1 MKTIGQRIKERRLEL
16 KYSQRSLGKRAGVA
30 HVTIS
35 QWERDETSPRGD
47 NLFNLAEALS
57 VEPGWIIRGDTGN
70 DSESDKAA
78 VVLTPQQKELIDLF
92 ERLPVSEKEQ
102 HIQNLKHRVQ
112 ECDETFNDLLK
123 TKSKKEILEIIK
135 NLDID

>member
-16 KYSQRSLGKRAGVA
+16 KLSQRSLGKRAGVA

-47 NLFNLAEALS
+47 NLFKLAEALS
-57 VEPGWIIRGDTGN
+57 VEPGWIIRGDG
-70 DSESDKAA
+70 SDDIEPDKVAM
-78 VVLTPQQKELIDLF
+78 VLTHQQKQLIDLF
-92 ERLPVSEKEQ
+92 EKLPVSEKEQ
-102 HIQNLKHRVQ
+102 HLKNLEQRVK
-112 ECDETFNDLLK
+112 ECDETFSDLLR

>member
-57 VEPGWIIRGDTGN
+57 VEPGWIIRGDSSN
-70 DSESDKAA
+70 EPDSERAA
-78 VVLTPQQKELIDLF
+78 IVLTSQQKQLIDLF
-92 ERLPVSEKEQ
+92 EKLPVSEKEQ
-102 HIQNLKHRVQ
+102 HLQNLKRRVQ
-112 ECDETFNDLLK
+112 ECDETFSDLLK